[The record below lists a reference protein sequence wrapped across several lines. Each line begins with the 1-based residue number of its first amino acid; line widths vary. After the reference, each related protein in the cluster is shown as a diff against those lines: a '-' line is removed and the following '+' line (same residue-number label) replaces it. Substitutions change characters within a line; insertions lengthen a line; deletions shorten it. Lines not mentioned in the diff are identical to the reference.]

1 MLYTTTKYNPLLFLY
16 FSNLS
21 GENSKQMTT
30 RDKSLSNIPLDKN
43 AVPPAE
49 SIQQQINRILTSPEF
64 KATDTQKSFL
74 KFVVKTALSGQSH
87 EIKGFTVATQVFG
100 RGEDFNQATD
110 PIVSIQ
116 ANKLR
121 RALERYY
128 LTAGRN
134 DPVHID
140 MPKGTYVPVFHY
152 QNGVELDSAP
162 KDASNKFGFAGAWPT
177 ILVKPFLNMTGDA
190 QLDYMGIGLATE
202 LSTEITRYQ
211 EIRVLLMPRRD
222 EGQRRAS
229 DTGARFVLDGNIQR
243 GVSGLKVNVS
253 LVDTLTGIQIWGDSQ
268 KTDYEPSQLIAF
280 QEEVAHTIAGKISS
294 EYGIIA
300 KTLSPESK
308 KHLPSTLKT
317 YEAMLRYYDFNAHFT
332 AETFFDAF
340 EALRH
345 ASCKEPDCGLVW
357 SMLARLYAVNY
368 SLELFDLETPLEK
381 AVSFAEK
388 GVQLE
393 PANQRTR
400 LIMAF
405 IRLFENEITAGL
417 AETDRAL
424 ALNPNSLIN
433 LENIGYLL
441 TLCGDWQ
448 RGPALIRKAI
458 NANPYYSSIVHH
470 TLWLD
475 WVRQKDDPQAYHET
489 LHFRTP
495 MLFWDPLMK
504 AAVLGLLGKTKEGQ
518 HAVDTLLKLKP
529 DFAKRGRVLIKHYIK
544 FDDIFDRLLEGL
556 SKAGLSIE

>member
-1 MLYTTTKYNPLLFLY
+1 MTTK
-16 FSNLS
+16 
-21 GENSKQMTT
+21 
-30 RDKSLSNIPLDKN
+30 DKTLSNMPLDKKG
-43 AVPPAE
+43 VPPAE
-49 SIQQQINRILTSPEF
+49 SIRQQIKRILTSPEF
-64 KATDTQKSFL
+64 KATDAQKSFL
-74 KFVVKTALSGQSH
+74 KFVVETALSGQAH

-100 RGEDFNQATD
+100 RGDDFNQATD

-134 DPVHID
+134 DTVRID

-152 QNGVELDSAP
+152 QNEIARDS
-162 KDASNKFGFAGAWPT
+162 DLEEGSNKFGFAGAWPT

-211 EIRVLLMPRRD
+211 EIRVLLMPRRE
-222 EGQRRAS
+222 EGQSRAS
-229 DTGARFVLDGNIQR
+229 DTGARFVLDGSIQR

-280 QEEVAHTIAGKISS
+280 QEEVAHTIAGKISC

-308 KHLPSTLKT
+308 QHLPSTLKT

-405 IRLFENEITAGL
+405 VRLFENELPAGL
-417 AETDRAL
+417 AEIDRAL

-433 LENIGYLL
+433 LENIGYLM
-441 TLCGDWQ
+441 TLFGDWQ
-448 RGPALIRKAI
+448 RGPALIRQAI
-458 NANPYYSSIVHH
+458 EANPYYNTIVHH
-470 TLWLD
+470 VLWVDLI
-475 WVRQKDDPQAYHET
+475 RRKEYQQAFLET
-489 LHFRTP
+489 LNFRTP
-495 MLFWDPLMK
+495 LLFWDPLLR
-504 AAVLGLLGKTKEGQ
+504 AAASGLLGKTKEGG
-518 HAVDTLLKLKP
+518 HAVEALLKLKP
-529 DFAKRGRVLIKHYIK
+529 DFSKHGRALIKHYIK
-544 FDDIFDRLLEGL
+544 FNDIVEMVLIGL
-556 SKAGLSIE
+556 SKAGLSVE